1 MHNIDMLLRA
11 AGTKGVDLLVELKV
25 YIKDLNEE
33 KYKAFNKAY
42 HEFFL
47 EFDDL
52 ALPARTCVGVSYL
65 NFGAEVEIS
74 AMAYQPPSLFVYKPL
89 IQR

>member
-1 MHNIDMLLRA
+1 MR
-11 AGTKGVDLLVELKV
+11 VKV

-47 EFDDL
+47 EYDDL
-52 ALPARTCVGVSYL
+52 AMPARTCVGVSYI

-74 AMAYQPPSLFVYKPL
+74 AVAFHPPSLFVYKPML
-89 IQR
+89 QR

>member
-1 MHNIDMLLRA
+1 M
-11 AGTKGVDLLVELKV
+11 DLLVEIKV

-47 EFDDL
+47 EYDDL
-52 ALPARTCVGVSYL
+52 AMPARTCVGVSYI
-65 NFGAEVEIS
+65 NFGAEVEMS
-74 AMAYQPPSLFVYKPL
+74 ATAFRPPSLFVYKPL
-89 IQR
+89 LER